1 MERACSSLSG
11 ANRSTHMWSR
21 SNKWGEIEKE
31 WKERERYVE
40 KTKKEKVAGKTK
52 VRESRER
59 TKRLNCVPRLSQA

>member
-1 MERACSSLSG
+1 
-11 ANRSTHMWSR
+11 MWSR